1 MSYSSEFIQETTRT
15 HLLAIQKAGQ
25 VLGDNSLKSVWQGT
39 CATPNNPTTDTL
51 MLLWYL
57 ADDGSAPHPQFTD
70 VYTGECV
77 ACDTSH
83 ALDSQFHIGSEC
95 HELYKQRAIVLRW
108 ALYVF
113 PWETP
118 EKYLDAERRE
128 IFCFHVE
135 MLKTF
140 CSNPV
145 YPAAQYYEPVNNLHV
160 YSVTVPPYCKPRDTL
175 ELCIPLYSEAQ
186 VSVSVQVP
194 DDISDHDTFRIC
206 FNSKTNTI
214 VDACVPFE
222 KKKHTTCNHKRKRV
236 ATDEVA
242 QRGPRRSKR
251 LHERRTRMDVE
262 MESVVCGC

>member
-160 YSVTVPPYCKPRDTL
+160 H
-175 ELCIPLYSEAQ
+175 
-186 VSVSVQVP
+186 SVQVP
-194 DDISDHDTFRIC
+194 DDISDHDTFRFC

-222 KKKHTTCNHKRKRV
+222 KKKHTTCNHKRKKV

-251 LHERRTRMDVE
+251 LRERRTRMDVE